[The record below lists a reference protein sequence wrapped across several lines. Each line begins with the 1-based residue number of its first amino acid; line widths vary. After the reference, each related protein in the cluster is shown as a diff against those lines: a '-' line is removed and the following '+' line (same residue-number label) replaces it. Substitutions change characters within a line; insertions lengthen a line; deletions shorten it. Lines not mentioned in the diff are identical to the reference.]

1 MTEWFRG
8 SLILESR
15 LNVGIS
21 PSPGPQWW
29 HESLR
34 PFVFGQEIGSQ
45 RRKKKLADHS
55 KLAALCPYCLSWYY
69 LYIAPTERLYTI
81 YRRIPG
87 PWYTI
92 VYHHIPLHIP
102 SVAVHIVS
110 MQHLKHSIPIVA
122 CLVKYLK
129 SRLLLVMYCHVYM
142 HICIY
147 IYVQYD
153 YTCKWRS
160 MDSGHTVM
168 CFLNTTNH
176 TTEEIHIQW
185 FHVIM
190 FLIYRAFSH
199 G

>member
-1 MTEWFRG
+1 MAWIPPSVRFRSG
-8 SLILESR
+8 DWQ
-15 LNVGIS
+15 
-21 PSPGPQWW
+21 PTTQ
-29 HESLR
+29 
-34 PFVFGQEIGSQ
+34 
-45 RRKKKLADHS
+45 KKLADHS

-147 IYVQYD
+147 IYM
-153 YTCKWRS
+153 CS
-160 MDSGHTVM
+160 MIIHVNDVPWIQGIPSCVFWIQPTILLRKSIYNDSM
-168 CFLNTTNH
+168 
-176 TTEEIHIQW
+176 
-185 FHVIM
+185 
-190 FLIYRAFSH
+190 
-199 G
+199 